1 MEDTPP
7 SWLWQSSSDIPIS
20 DVHTSPGCIEGGP
33 AVRTVPVILWILAPP
48 SQRNAALVLREFNE
62 TGQKRLVVQGDRGR
76 GEGCAVDR
84 EIRSPESPCT
94 QLNSTKQSHFWHF
107 TGSNI
112 SHILPVAQ
120 GSPTAQVSKRAGNS
134 LSDGPFSPS
143 ISEKPFPRGP
153 PSPSPK
159 P

>member
-62 TGQKRLVVQGDRGR
+62 TGQKRLVVQGEEGGGR
-76 GEGCAVDR
+76 GVPWIERFDHPSR
-84 EIRSPESPCT
+84 
-94 QLNSTKQSHFWHF
+94 
-107 TGSNI
+107 
-112 SHILPVAQ
+112 PV
-120 GSPTAQVSKRAGNS
+120 PN
-134 LSDGPFSPS
+134 
-143 ISEKPFPRGP
+143 
-153 PSPSPK
+153 
-159 P
+159 